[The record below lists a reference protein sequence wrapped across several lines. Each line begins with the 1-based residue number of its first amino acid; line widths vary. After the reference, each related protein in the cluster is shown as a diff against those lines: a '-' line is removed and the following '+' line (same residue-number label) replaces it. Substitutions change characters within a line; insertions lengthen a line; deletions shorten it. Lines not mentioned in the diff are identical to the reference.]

1 MAKYRDTTRVLCCY
15 LVVVLY
21 CFHSVGEVL
30 CDDQLKAEKFVDPI
44 ERSNAMQL
52 VENRS
57 ENTRSDK
64 FAHQPVKESVL
75 NEIREAAEQILS
87 KKCRDDI
94 ALIVDGIR
102 WHQHWALQSKKPRR
116 ASLRAGEQKCD
127 SVQDDNWPALLS
139 VNNIMSPDSW

>member
-1 MAKYRDTTRVLCCY
+1 M
-15 LVVVLY
+15 
-21 CFHSVGEVL
+21 L
-30 CDDQLKAEKFVDPI
+30 CDDQLKAEKFFDPI

-64 FAHQPVKESVL
+64 VAHQPVKESVL
-75 NEIREAAEQILS
+75 IEIREAADRMSS

-102 WHQHWALQSKKPRR
+102 GHQHWALQSKKTRQEERR
-116 ASLRAGEQKCD
+116 FRRGTE
-127 SVQDDNWPALLS
+127 
-139 VNNIMSPDSW
+139 M